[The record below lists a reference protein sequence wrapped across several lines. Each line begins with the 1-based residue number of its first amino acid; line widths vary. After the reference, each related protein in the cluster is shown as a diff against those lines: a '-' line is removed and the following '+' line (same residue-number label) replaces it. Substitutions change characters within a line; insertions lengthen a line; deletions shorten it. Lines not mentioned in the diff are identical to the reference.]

1 MIQNL
6 ILIPTCSHNPLKEDI
21 WHPQW
26 PVLELKKSKSTTSAS
41 TVAAKKSR
49 YNLGISTQNGSVS
62 IQTEEEEEQD
72 YAQQGIEQIIIS
84 DEEGNITSVKDVSSD
99 VIEEEDDEVKLNM

>member
-1 MIQNL
+1 
-6 ILIPTCSHNPLKEDI
+6 
-21 WHPQW
+21 
-26 PVLELKKSKSTTSAS
+26 
-41 TVAAKKSR
+41 VAAKKSKS
-49 YNLGISTQNGSVS
+49 NLGISTRNGSVS

-72 YAQQGIEQIIIS
+72 YIQQGIEQIIIS